1 MALSQIALN
10 PKPKGKG
17 GLIGKIVGGVVGA
30 GAAAAAPFTGGAT
43 LPLVATGFGVGS
55 TVGGLVGEKADP
67 QKSTKGGVP
76 LQAVAKDPEVQLVAL
91 DEGQKLIRKDTR
103 IDTSEASSLLDQMEK
118 AKQVLRSRLGG
129 V

>member
-1 MALSQIALN
+1 MALSSIALN
-10 PKPKGKG
+10 SKKKGKG

-43 LPLVATGFGVGS
+43 LPLVATGFGIGS
-55 TVGGLVGEKADP
+55 TVGGLVGESADP
-67 QKSTKGGVP
+67 QKTTKGALP
-76 LQAVAKDPEVQLVAL
+76 LQSVAKDPEVQLVAL

-103 IDTSEASSLLDQMEK
+103 IGSDEAGSLLEQMEK